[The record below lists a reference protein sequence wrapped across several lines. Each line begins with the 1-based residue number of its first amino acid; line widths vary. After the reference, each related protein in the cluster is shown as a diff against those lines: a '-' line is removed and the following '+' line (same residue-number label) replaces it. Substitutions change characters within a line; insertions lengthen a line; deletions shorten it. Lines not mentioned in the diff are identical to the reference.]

1 MNRITRLSCVIAV
14 ALMAASVGLG
24 GEPPARQLTLDQ
36 ALQEASERSPSLAAQ
51 RALLEQAEGR
61 LVTAKTYPHD
71 PALIFEGANR
81 EGAGESSTDHGVKVT
96 QVIEIG
102 GQRRRRVARASA
114 ELDSARANFQRE
126 ERLLAAGVRAMFVE
140 AIRARELHEVEQANT
155 ELARSLAEVARKRF
169 EAGSVPQM
177 EVNLA
182 QVQVGRA
189 ERDLRLEEGAY
200 EVACAVLGEMIGLDP
215 THSPEPIG
223 KLDLPPRPSA
233 SVSDLVEGALRHRAD
248 LEAFR
253 TTVEATRARIDLARR
268 DVVPNLAVEAF
279 YGREEGTD
287 RLLGGE
293 IGIRIPLFNRNRGP
307 IAEARAAERRAV
319 ADTEAARLRVRREV
333 VATRAQYDAFSE
345 ASSNLQQHVLGTLE
359 DNLLLLQLSF
369 EAGKIGWTE
378 VLVFRREFVDIQRDY
393 IDTLADAR
401 LAGIA
406 LDLAAGMPTAT
417 PHP

>member
-1 MNRITRLSCVIAV
+1 
-14 ALMAASVGLG
+14 
-24 GEPPARQLTLDQ
+24 
-36 ALQEASERSPSLAAQ
+36 
-51 RALLEQAEGR
+51 
-61 LVTAKTYPHD
+61 
-71 PALIFEGANR
+71 
-81 EGAGESSTDHGVKVT
+81 
-96 QVIEIG
+96 
-102 GQRRRRVARASA
+102 
-114 ELDSARANFQRE
+114 
-126 ERLLAAGVRAMFVE
+126 
-140 AIRARELHEVEQANT
+140 
-155 ELARSLAEVARKRF
+155 
-169 EAGSVPQM
+169 
-177 EVNLA
+177 
-182 QVQVGRA
+182 
-189 ERDLRLEEGAY
+189 
-200 EVACAVLGEMIGLDP
+200 MIGLDP

-369 EAGKIGWTE
+369 EAGKTGWTE

-406 LDLAAGMPTAT
+406 LDLATGVPAST
-417 PHP
+417 PHR